1 MTATNHSRTNIRST
15 ARTDWKTN
23 QLKKCIMNIRATLKL
38 PISGGIAAIWLFLT
52 STSIAQCDKNLVL
65 TSSKTE
71 YLNAAGAVQRTVEED
86 CEIRVSKKEVTISPS
101 GHDKMI
107 GSVISAICEWTEPFK
122 EGKTIVEASFK
133 DDNGAE
139 SAATITIEGK
149 GGKVTCTM
157 KEREKPDRIIRVM
170 IHKFEEQKAAAKP

>member
-1 MTATNHSRTNIRST
+1 MAERKFVHQLKLTIKMQLTNNSTMTAC
-15 ARTDWKTN
+15 
-23 QLKKCIMNIRATLKL
+23 LPPKL
-38 PISGGIAAIWLFLT
+38 PTSASIAAGLLFLT
-52 STSIAQCDKNLVL
+52 FTSFAQCDKNLVL

-86 CEIRVSKKEVTISPS
+86 CVIRVSKTEVTIAPS

-107 GSVISAICEWTEPFK
+107 GSVASITCDWKEPFK
-122 EGKTIVEASFK
+122 EGKTIVEAKFK

-149 GGKVTCTM
+149 GGKVTCLM
-157 KEREKPDRIIRVM
+157 KQKERPDRIIRVTVD
-170 IHKFEEQKAAAKP
+170 KFKEQK